1 MVPAGSVYLSPVM
14 NPYPKSG
21 GDIRSI
27 VLALAT
33 VMIGSQRLPAQ
44 EAAKR
49 PVGSGATAGR
59 PNVVVILTD
68 DQRWDCLGCA
78 DEAYLGIR
86 TPNLDRLATE
96 GARFR
101 NMFVTTSLCSP
112 SRASF
117 LSGLYAHTHKVI
129 NNFTDFPADLPSYP
143 RQLKAAGYE
152 TAYIGKFHMG
162 EQSDERRPGFDYWV
176 THKGQGQYYDNVF
189 NINGRREEKKGY
201 YTTVVTD
208 MAVDWLQRGH
218 ERPFL
223 LILGHKAPHGPFV
236 PEDKYKHLYDNV
248 RIEYPPTAFA
258 LEGKPKWIE
267 DRLDTW
273 HGIYGPLYAFRKA
286 FPDRSPAGV
295 KIFGEFVRSYVGT
308 IQSVDDSTGRILRAL
323 ADIGQLDNTLV
334 IFTSDNGFLLG
345 EHGMIDKRTMHEES
359 IRVPLLARWP
369 KRIKPGTVVD
379 EMVLNID
386 LAPTI
391 VDLCNAEPLPKAH
404 GRSWAALLDRSMRS
418 NADREPRDRGRAADL
433 PPLTGGGRGGGIER
447 WRASWYYEYNYEK
460 QFPYTPNVR
469 GVRTTDW
476 VYMHYPHGNGTPDRH
491 KAELYNL
498 KADPHEAKN
507 LIDDP
512 AYAGRLAELKAELE
526 RLRKE
531 CGALPD
537 EMPLDEGVKMELP
550 EKSIR

>member
-1 MVPAGSVYLSPVM
+1 MVL
-14 NPYPKSG
+14 
-21 GDIRSI
+21 
-27 VLALAT
+27 LAAP
-33 VMIGSQRLPAQ
+33 RLPAQ
-44 EAAKR
+44 TARPQPIATGPAA
-49 PVGSGATAGR
+49 TR
-59 PNVVVILTD
+59 PNIVVILTD

-78 DEAYLGIR
+78 DQPYLGIR
-86 TPNLDRLATE
+86 TPNLDRLASE

-117 LSGLYAHTHKVI
+117 LSGLYAHTHRVI

-162 EQSDERRPGFDYWV
+162 EQSDEPRPGFDYWV
-176 THKGQGQYYDNVF
+176 THKGQGRYYDNVF

-208 MAVDWLQRGH
+208 MAVEWLRRRH

-236 PEDKYKHLYDNV
+236 PEDRYGHLYDEV
-248 RIEYPPTAFA
+248 KIDYPATAFA

-267 DRLDTW
+267 QRLDTW
-273 HGIYGPLYAFRKA
+273 HGIYGPLYGFRKD
-286 FPDRSPAGV
+286 FPDRSSAGV
-295 KIFGEFVRSYVGT
+295 RAFGEFVRRYLGT
-308 IQSVDDSTGRILRAL
+308 IQSVDDSTGRILRTL
-323 ADIGQLDNTLV
+323 ADTGRLDNTLV

-369 KRIKPGTVVD
+369 KRIRPGTVID

-386 LAPTI
+386 LAPTL
-391 VDLCNAEPLPKAH
+391 VDLAGAEALPKTH
-404 GRSWAALLDRSMRS
+404 GRSWAVLLDRGATSPEQPQGAGS
-418 NADREPRDRGRAADL
+418 GANP
-433 PPLTGGGRGGGIER
+433 GRGAGRDG
-447 WRASWYYEYNYEK
+447 WRTSWYYEYNYEK

-469 GVRTTDW
+469 GVRTADW
-476 VYMHYPHGNGTPDRH
+476 VYMHYPHGDGGPDRH
-491 KAELYNL
+491 KAELYDL
-498 KADPHEAKN
+498 KADPHETRN

-512 AYAGRLAELKAELE
+512 ACAGKLGELKAELE
-526 RLRKE
+526 RLMKD

-537 EMPLDEGVKMELP
+537 SMPLDEGVKTELP
-550 EKSIR
+550 EKAIR